1 MSEEK
6 EAMDFWVVPA
16 LYGACYVAEYWFSDK
31 ENEGASENSI
41 YFQSG
46 PRNQTGGNLPS
57 VTANGSYDDRGDLL
71 IPEVWVG
78 RGSRGR
84 RPFRGRSVCGYF
96 VKPGAVSPSEN
107 CLVTALLYRM
117 EEYYADTSVQS
128 PTPTTLA
135 AATLFL
141 VSDGS
146 LKISRGSNSSNG
158 DLHMQMESRKSKRK
172 IGKTARSKIRV
183 CSVGDE
189 AFHSQGSPN
198 GMLLFFLGITTGMMS
213 TIVAHKREA
222 EKLNDQLKQ
231 TNQLVQDLHEEIEMK
246 DLLTIKVLGNRDLE
260 KKPDYGKT
268 EDYVAISKIEAE
280 LEAELERLQSNM
292 KPSSLETISNYVELD
307 PDFVVDVVR
316 GDLRPIKIHRLSG
329 GLSDSD
335 SEGNET
341 STNHTHTEYRTVSP
355 KELSMRLH
363 EVIQLRL
370 EARIKELET
379 AVEKTRKSL
388 LSVESGNM
396 ISENDL
402 CMEKDSLLTKE
413 SRTIID
419 EINDMDGPSVINLS
433 KQASDTCNEAEKD
446 NIWMAITEE
455 EAPLDTRF
463 DSYCTEKELNPF
475 DQKLFKDQ
483 IGDVRD
489 NGSMLQYDING
500 DRWSSNLNHEEIRI
514 REEKTSR
521 SSESNDICESE
532 YGDELEKVL
541 IERIVE
547 KTRQGSS
554 VVLNAQR
561 IMYSMSDQ

>member
-16 LYGACYVAEYWFSDK
+16 LYGAGYIAEYWFSDK

-46 PRNQTGGNLPS
+46 PRNQTGGNLLS
-57 VTANGSYDDRGDLL
+57 DTANGSYDERGDLL

-78 RGSRGR
+78 RGSRSR

-96 VKPGAVSPSEN
+96 VKPGAVSPPEN
-107 CLVTALLYRM
+107 CVVTALLYRM
-117 EEYYADTSVQS
+117 EEYYAYTSVQS

-135 AATLFL
+135 AATPFL

-146 LKISRGSNSSNG
+146 LTISR
-158 DLHMQMESRKSKRK
+158 
-172 IGKTARSKIRV
+172 
-183 CSVGDE
+183 
-189 AFHSQGSPN
+189 GSPN
-198 GMLLFFLGITTGMMS
+198 GMLLFFLGITIGMMS
-213 TIVAHKREA
+213 TILAHKREA

-231 TNQLVQDLHEEIEMK
+231 TKQLVQDLHEEIEMK

-280 LEAELERLQSNM
+280 LEADLERLQSNM

-316 GDLRPIKIHRLSG
+316 GDLRPNKIHRLSG

-388 LSVESGNM
+388 LSVESENM

-402 CMEKDSLLTKE
+402 CMEKYSLLTKE
-413 SRTIID
+413 SRTSID

-433 KQASDTCNEAEKD
+433 KQASDTYNEAEKG
-446 NIWMAITEE
+446 NIRMAITEE
-455 EAPLDTRF
+455 EAPLDTSF
-463 DSYCTEKELNPF
+463 DSYCTAKELNPF
-475 DQKLFKDQ
+475 DQNLFKDQ

-500 DRWSSNLNHEEIRI
+500 DRWSSNSNHDEIRI

-532 YGDELEKVL
+532 DGDELEKFL

-561 IMYSMSDQ
+561 IMYSMHDQ